1 MSEPVPNPA
10 PAAPVPQPSATPGAP
25 TPAAAAAPTVPAP
38 EVLLTID
45 EFKKVKLATAKV
57 LEAKAHP
64 KADRLLVLQ
73 LEVGTRR
80 KQIVSGI
87 REHYTPEQMVGK
99 TVIIADNLAP
109 AKLRGETSEGML
121 LAVQLPGGG
130 LRILTTDGE
139 APSGLPVS

>member
-1 MSEPVPNPA
+1 MSDPVPNPA
-10 PAAPVPQPSATPGAP
+10 PAAPAPQP
-25 TPAAAAAPTVPAP
+25 PAAAPAAAPAPAP
-38 EVLLTID
+38 AAPAEVLLTID

-57 LEAKAHP
+57 LEARPHP
-64 KADRLLVLQ
+64 KADRLLILQ

-99 TVIIADNLAP
+99 TIIIADNLAP

-139 APSGLPVS
+139 APSGLSVS